1 MTFIFTKNGPGWKKC
16 FLSENDVILWI
27 CSVMPKGDT
36 TVILTQDSNQS
47 SESVESANFIEK
59 FDHSWVFQPGPS
71 GYQQGKFG
79 NFYQKCLWPV
89 WRTSQCWNH
98 RNHPRSYVYSM
109 YSFQGIEVDKTLM
122 HKFVWIFNFDQNYGI
137 NDEYKQGLP

>member
-1 MTFIFTKNGPGWKKC
+1 MEKMFFEWKLCHFVNLLRYAKRWHNSDC
-16 FLSENDVILWI
+16 CL
-27 CSVMPKGDT
+27 
-36 TVILTQDSNQS
+36 ILTQDSNL

-59 FDHSWVFQPGPS
+59 FDHSWVSQPGPS

-79 NFYQKCLWPV
+79 KFCQKCLWPV

-98 RNHPRSYVYSM
+98 WDHPRSYVYSM

-122 HKFVWIFNFDQNYGI
+122 HKFVWIFNFAQNYGI
-137 NDEYKQGLP
+137 NDEYKQGLPWQFKTNLF